1 MKKYR
6 GVTVKHKIIIAI
18 TGLVFFFTA
27 CGTQPYKK
35 ENSALI
41 VFKTPTFKYADM
53 GFIYENS
60 NEVKA
65 EIYGS
70 GQPLMSLTISK
81 DSVCMSLLAC
91 MTKRSFNQQVLNVAY
106 PDSILDNIFRGKPII
121 NGQNSRKSSNGFT
134 QKIISHNKYNIEYSV
149 LNNDIVFR
157 DTINHILIKIK
168 KQ

>member
-1 MKKYR
+1 MNIQKLLLLL
-6 GVTVKHKIIIAI
+6 GTLLFLQ
-18 TGLVFFFTA
+18 G
-27 CGTQPYKK
+27 CGTTAYLK

-60 NEVKA
+60 SEVKA

-70 GQPLMSLTISK
+70 GQALMSLMISK

-91 MTKRSFNQQVLNVAY
+91 MSKRSFNHQVLSAYY
-106 PDSILDNIFRGKPII
+106 PDTILDDIFRGKPIFE
-121 NGQNSRKSSNGFT
+121 NKNLQRNRNGFT
-134 QKIISHNKYNIEYSV
+134 QTIVNQKKYNIHYTV
-149 LNNDIVFR
+149 LNNEIIFR
-157 DTINHILIKIK
+157 DTINTILIKIK